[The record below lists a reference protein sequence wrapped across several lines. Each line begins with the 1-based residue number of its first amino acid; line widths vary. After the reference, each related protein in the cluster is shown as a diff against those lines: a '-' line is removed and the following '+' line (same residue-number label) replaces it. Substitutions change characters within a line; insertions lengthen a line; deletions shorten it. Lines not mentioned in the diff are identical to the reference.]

1 MLQQGTYETRNSRMV
16 KLRSPEQINR
26 PAADGSQRMVTM
38 WTGDLM
44 KADGKTVDS
53 QEHWDESNHPSM
65 LGSFVSPGKA
75 EGVANPLDLIR
86 RIE

>member
-1 MLQQGTYETRNSRMV
+1 
-16 KLRSPEQINR
+16 
-26 PAADGSQRMVTM
+26 MVTM

-86 RIE
+86 KIE